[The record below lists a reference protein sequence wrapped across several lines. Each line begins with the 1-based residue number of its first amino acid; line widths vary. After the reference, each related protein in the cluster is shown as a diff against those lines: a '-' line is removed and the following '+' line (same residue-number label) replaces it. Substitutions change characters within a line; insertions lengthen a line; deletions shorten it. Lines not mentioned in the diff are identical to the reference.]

1 MVEFSSQVLRVVI
14 MTINNK
20 SERNYRGKCLGW
32 PVASYGGDSSILS
45 KVHILY
51 CSEQPL
57 IKDPFS
63 LTVMLCAL
71 FVVKR
76 GHSPE
81 QPLLGQFM
89 ASDLGN
95 FWRYSQFAAKGR
107 LCKRVWFPFR
117 RNESEQNEDDGA
129 TRSETREIQVV
140 CFACI
145 FQTIF

>member
-1 MVEFSSQVLRVVI
+1 MGTGEL
-14 MTINNK
+14 
-20 SERNYRGKCLGW
+20 
-32 PVASYGGDSSILS
+32 
-45 KVHILY
+45 
-51 CSEQPL
+51 
-57 IKDPFS
+57 KDPFS

-95 FWRYSQFAAKGR
+95 FWRYSQFAAKGWFY
-107 LCKRVWFPFR
+107 KRVWLPFG

-129 TRSETREIQVV
+129 TRSETREIQMV
-140 CFACI
+140 CFANI
-145 FQTIF
+145 FQTIFENVFCTL